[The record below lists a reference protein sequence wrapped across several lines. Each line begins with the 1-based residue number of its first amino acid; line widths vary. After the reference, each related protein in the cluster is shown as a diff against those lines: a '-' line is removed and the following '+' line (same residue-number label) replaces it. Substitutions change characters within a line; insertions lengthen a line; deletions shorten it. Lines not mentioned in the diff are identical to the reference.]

1 MESGDR
7 PPDDARDGSAAGGA
21 LLASQQRTSVR
32 LLLRARRGDRAA
44 ISEIVARHVGPL
56 TRWAHGRL
64 PRWARTVADTG
75 DLVQEALLQT
85 LRRFHSFEPQGH
97 AALQG
102 YLRRAVDNRIKDEFR
117 RIGRRGLASEVN
129 DRFADAAPSP
139 LQSAIVN
146 DTERRYRDAVARL
159 RETDRRLVVARV
171 ELGYSL
177 EQLAAMTGRA
187 RPDTAR
193 VALRRALQRLAVEMA
208 RGS

>member
-7 PPDDARDGSAAGGA
+7 LPDDARGDSDVNAVA
-21 LLASQQRTSVR
+21 LPAQQRTSMR
-32 LLLRARRGDRAA
+32 LLLRARRGDQSA
-44 ISEIVARHVGPL
+44 IAEIVTRHVGPL

-85 LRRFHSFEPQGH
+85 LRRFNRFEPQGH
-97 AALQG
+97 AALQA

-117 RIGRRGLASEVN
+117 RIGRRGLASEL
-129 DRFADAAPSP
+129 DERLADGAPSP
-139 LQSAIVN
+139 LQAAMFGE
-146 DTERRYRDAVARL
+146 TERRYREGIGRL
-159 RETDRRLVVARV
+159 RESDRRLVVARV

-177 EQLAAMTGRA
+177 EQLAAMTGRV